1 MISSYKFDEIAYNI
15 TAKRTPCESDMEH
28 YIGLEHLETGNLY
41 VSNYGSKVPI
51 KGDKLIMKTGD
62 ILLGKRNA
70 YLRRAAIA
78 PHDGLFSAHGM
89 ILRPKIDV
97 IDEDFFP
104 FFIASDYFFDEI
116 IRISVGGLS
125 PTINWKD
132 LKELQ
137 FNLPS
142 LEEQKALANKL
153 WAAYSLKES
162 YKRLIKA
169 TDEMVKSQ
177 FIEMFGSIAENSKH
191 LPQKKLGEVA
201 TLLNGRAYKA
211 NELLSQGKYIVLRVG
226 NFFTNADY
234 YYSDMELDPDKY
246 CDTGDLLYSW
256 SATLGAQ
263 IWSGEKV
270 IYHYHI
276 WKVVFDEAVL
286 NKKYFCYM
294 LNYMTDALKQETH
307 GSTMVH
313 LTKERMEKKLIVVP
327 SLEDQNKFSNILE
340 QADKSKFTSLKSQF
354 IEMFGSNDCECKPL
368 SDLTSLITKG
378 TTPTSVGF
386 NFEEDG
392 IKYIKAENICE
403 DTSINL
409 NDCMHISQ
417 DCHNTLKR
425 SQLQNGDLLFSI
437 AGVIGRVGVI
447 TKECLPANTN
457 QALAI
462 IRFDTSK
469 EINKEYAKHALLSP
483 FVESQWKMKMRG
495 AAQMNISLKDVGD
508 INIPLPSLANQEQF
522 CQIAEQADKSKYI
535 N

>member
-1 MISSYKFDEIAYNI
+1 M
-15 TAKRTPCESDMEH
+15 TH
-28 YIGLEHLETGNLY
+28 YSTY
-41 VSNYGSKVPI
+41 
-51 KGDKLIMKTGD
+51 
-62 ILLGKRNA
+62 
-70 YLRRAAIA
+70 
-78 PHDGLFSAHGM
+78 
-89 ILRPKIDV
+89 
-97 IDEDFFP
+97 
-104 FFIASDYFFDEI
+104 
-116 IRISVGGLS
+116 
-125 PTINWKD
+125 
-132 LKELQ
+132 Q
-137 FNLPS
+137 
-142 LEEQKALANKL
+142 
-153 WAAYSLKES
+153 
-162 YKRLIKA
+162 
-169 TDEMVKSQ
+169 SQ
-177 FIEMFGSIAENSKH
+177 FIEMFGNYEMN
-191 LPQKKLGEVA
+191 
-201 TLLNGRAYKA
+201 A
-211 NELLSQGKYIVLRVG
+211 N
-226 NFFTNADY
+226 F
-234 YYSDMELDPDKY
+234 
-246 CDTGDLLYSW
+246 GDLFSSARNGANIKQGTISGGIPITRIETISEGEINRDKMGYAGIVDNTYSSYYLQDGDILVSHINSMKHIGKCALY
-256 SATLGAQ
+256 Q
-263 IWSGEKV
+263 RIN
-270 IYHYHI
+270 
-276 WKVVFDEAVL
+276 DE
-286 NKKYFCYM
+286 
-294 LNYMTDALKQETH
+294 TIIH
-307 GSTMVH
+307 GMNLLCLRPYKDIVNPQYVTYLLRSSIM
-313 LTKERMEKKLIVVP
+313 RKLILDITKPAVNQASFTVKDLCKLKVMLP
-327 SLEDQNKFSNILE
+327 PISEQEEFVAIVD